1 VEDQGYFLVIIKAPQ
16 GSNLWFTR
24 HYLKDIEKAIS
35 EIPAVQHYFSAIGIS
50 IGGPASPRL
59 GLAFPRLKPFD
70 QRKMSQMEIVRRLF
84 PRLMQIPGVLAFPIN
99 PPSLGEQATNQE
111 VQFVVLGPSLKK
123 LAKLNRQLLD
133 QARRTKGMINVQSDL
148 TTETPQLNV
157 DFHRERSADLGIPVA
172 DAALALE
179 VGLGGSHVSDFIMNN
194 KSYEVLVQLEPK
206 FRARPGQ
213 INDIYVRDRAGKPV
227 PLSYLVSLTN
237 TYGPDTIFHYNLQRS
252 FTISASLQ
260 SSLPLSKALDDMEA
274 NAKKILPSGY
284 STALTGQSRDYRET
298 SSSLYVTF
306 AVSLVFIYLVL
317 AAQFESW
324 VHPLTIMFSV
334 PLALTGAL
342 LALFATGN
350 NINLYS
356 EIGIILLIGLVTKN
370 GILMVDYAN
379 RLRSR
384 GEALIQAAVK
394 AAKIRFRPILMTS
407 LAMIMGGLPLALAT
421 GPGSQSRQPLG
432 WAVVGGLVFS
442 TLFTLLVTPVFYI
455 LITRLAERL
464 GFKTIP
470 PEEDP
475 ARQGTKTGGEL

>member
-1 VEDQGYFLVIIKAPQ
+1 
-16 GSNLWFTR
+16 
-24 HYLKDIEKAIS
+24 
-35 EIPAVQHYFSAIGIS
+35 
-50 IGGPASPRL
+50 
-59 GLAFPRLKPFD
+59 
-70 QRKMSQMEIVRRLF
+70 
-84 PRLMQIPGVLAFPIN
+84 
-99 PPSLGEQATNQE
+99 
-111 VQFVVLGPSLKK
+111 VVLGPSLKE
-123 LAKLNRQLLD
+123 LAKLNRKMID
-133 QARRTKGMINVQSDL
+133 QARHSKGMINVQSDL

-157 DFHRERSADLGIPVA
+157 DFHRERISDLGISVA
-172 DAALALE
+172 DVARALE
-179 VGLGGSHVSDFIMNN
+179 VGLGGSHVSDFIMKN

-206 FRARPGQ
+206 FRAQPGQ

-260 SSLPLSKALDDMEA
+260 SSLPLGKALNEMQA
-274 NAKKILPSGY
+274 NARKILPSGY

-298 SSSLYVTF
+298 SASLYVTF

-350 NINLYS
+350 TINLYS
-356 EIGIILLIGLVTKN
+356 EIGLILLIGLVTKN

-379 RLRSR
+379 RLRAG
-384 GEALIQAAVK
+384 GEELIRAAVK
-394 AAKIRFRPILMTS
+394 AAQIRFRPILMTS

-442 TLFTLLVTPVFYI
+442 TFFTLLVTPVFYI
-455 LITRLAERL
+455 LITRLARRL
-464 GFKTIP
+464 NLNTLP
-470 PEEDP
+470 PAEDQ
-475 ARQGTKTGGEL
+475 AVDAAKTGDAL